1 MTKSFM
7 LLLAVALA
15 LGSAFGGVFA
25 GGVAFGKTQGGE
37 IALLQE
43 ANPQRQQFQNQ
54 SHRGGLTGVI
64 EKVDGN
70 IVTIDTSQGPLSATI
85 GVDTTIRRF
94 AEGSPSDLQPGMRVT
109 LVGQPSVDGTVEAR
123 SVLLNPEDAYGFFNT
138 GFFSRDSQQGRQI
151 SEGDADSSGRENQEH
166 NPIPGGFFFGGG
178 PQHGSRSGGGGG
190 GGSFGH
196 P

>member
-7 LLLAVALA
+7 LLLVVFLA
-15 LGSAFGGVFA
+15 LGVALGGAFA

-43 ANPQRQQFQNQ
+43 ANPLRQQFQNQ

-70 IVTIDTSQGPLSATI
+70 IVTVETSQGPLSATL
-85 GVDTTIRRF
+85 GVDTKIRRF
-94 AEGSPSDLQPGMRVT
+94 AEGTPSDLQPGMRVT
-109 LVGQPSVDGTVEAR
+109 LVGQPGVDGTVEAR
-123 SVLLNPEDAYGFFNT
+123 SVLLNPEDAYAFFNT
-138 GFFSRDSQQGRQI
+138 GFFSGDSYQRGQI
-151 SEGDADSSGRENQEH
+151 SEGEAGFSDRENQEH
-166 NPIPGGFFFGGG
+166 GPNSGGFFFGGG
-178 PQHGSRSGGGGG
+178 QQHSPSSGGS

>member
-25 GGVAFGKTQGGE
+25 GGVAFGKTQEGE
-37 IALLQE
+37 IALPQE
-43 ANPQRQQFQNQ
+43 ANPLRQQFQNQ
-54 SHRGGLTGVI
+54 SHQGGLTGVI
-64 EKVDGN
+64 EELDGN
-70 IVTIDTSQGPLSATI
+70 IVTVITSRGPLSATL
-85 GVDTTIRRF
+85 GVGTTIRRF
-94 AEGSPSDLQPGMRVT
+94 VEATPSDLQPGMRVT
-109 LVGQPSVDGTVEAR
+109 LVGQPGVDGTVAAR
-123 SVLLNPEDAYGFFNT
+123 SVLLNPEEAYGFFNT
-138 GFFSRDSQQGRQI
+138 GFFSRDSQREGQI
-151 SEGDADSSGRENQEH
+151 SEGDVEFSGREDQEH

-178 PQHGSRSGGGGG
+178 QQHGSRSGGS